1 MKGDYFT
8 DDLNQI
14 KERYKNTRN
23 NLSYVAVNELNHF
36 YFLRVIFEI
45 RLEPKFKE
53 LKQKMEM
60 DENINEIQKS
70 KNKKLQESLIKEFK
84 DIRIKADADWEYSN
98 NLLKRIEKEY
108 LKNKNKK
115 DAKEIY
121 DKVSKGII
129 DSDIEKYI
137 KYEKA
142 IIIIV
147 DNYKSLVLK

>member
-1 MKGDYFT
+1 MKGEYFT

-14 KERYKNTRN
+14 RERYKNTRN

-36 YFLRVIFEI
+36 YFFRVIFEI

-53 LKQKMEM
+53 LKQKMEI
-60 DENINEIQKS
+60 DENINEVQKS
-70 KNKKLQESLIKEFK
+70 ENKKLLESLIKELK

-98 NLLKRIEKEY
+98 NLLKIIEKEY
-108 LKNKNKK
+108 LKNKK

-142 IIIIV
+142 LIIIV